1 MEAVVSSMRENKRAE
16 WDLCSAIKSLRS
28 ETMFTVGRGYNL
40 KDNLIN
46 LTKSLWLPE
55 IQT

>member
-1 MEAVVSSMRENKRAE
+1 MEAVVSSMRENERAE
-16 WDLCSAIKSLRS
+16 WDLCNAIKSLHS
-28 ETMFTVGRGYNL
+28 ETMFTVGRGCNV

-46 LTKSLWLPE
+46 LTKSLWPPE

>member
-1 MEAVVSSMRENKRAE
+1 MDAVVISIRENARAE
-16 WDLCSAIKSLRS
+16 WDLCSVIKSLRS
-28 ETMFTVGRGYNL
+28 EAVFTVGRGCNL